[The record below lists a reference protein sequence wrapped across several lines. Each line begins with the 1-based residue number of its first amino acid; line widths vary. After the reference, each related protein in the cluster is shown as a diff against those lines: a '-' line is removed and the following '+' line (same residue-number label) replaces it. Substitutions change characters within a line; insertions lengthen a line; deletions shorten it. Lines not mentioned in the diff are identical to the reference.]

1 MDFNSPNIVLPSFLQ
16 SLFAK
21 PFITDFYY
29 IAIHYLSICNAYYS
43 YMSNTFTDLPTVTNI
58 RNTSRICVTSLNI
71 SWDAP
76 SITCGDVSYDVS
88 ISQPPIEGDA
98 VVTTIDSFLSVT
110 GLNNSLP
117 DVTITVTAIDRVGR
131 GDGRMF
137 PVQLPKSL
145 GKCCM

>member
-1 MDFNSPNIVLPSFLQ
+1 M
-16 SLFAK
+16 
-21 PFITDFYY
+21 
-29 IAIHYLSICNAYYS
+29 S
-43 YMSNTFTDLPTVTNI
+43 YTFTDLPTVSNI

-76 SITCGDVSYDVS
+76 SITCGDIYYEVL
-88 ISQPPIEGDA
+88 ISPPPIEGDA
-98 VVTTIDSFLSVT
+98 VVTTVDSFLSVT

-117 DVTITVTAIDRVGR
+117 DVTITVTAISRAGR

-145 GKCCM
+145 GKCCMCKYQCACMYIIFKNSH